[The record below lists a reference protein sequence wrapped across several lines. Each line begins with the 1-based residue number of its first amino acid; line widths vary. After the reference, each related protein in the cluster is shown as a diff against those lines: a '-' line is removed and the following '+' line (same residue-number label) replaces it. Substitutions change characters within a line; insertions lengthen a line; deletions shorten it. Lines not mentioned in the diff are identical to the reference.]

1 MENDRISRLHEKA
14 KQLEDRTGFV
24 THIAGNISNMHR
36 FSDSGLR
43 QYLNN
48 ERLNLGGEFMDFLD
62 GKPGF
67 GAIDVF
73 AKQGDPLCQAIK
85 EYAKQH
91 NFNSYPLI
99 FYHIA
104 QKLLARMMTKQEY
117 LGYLSGR
124 KPISTY
130 QGEHYLSK
138 KDQTMTF

>member
-1 MENDRISRLHEKA
+1 MENNRISLLL
-14 KQLEDRTGFV
+14 KQLEDRTRFV
-24 THIAGNISNMHR
+24 AHIAGNISNMYR
-36 FSDSGLR
+36 LSDSGLKN
-43 QYLNN
+43 YLNN

-62 GKPGF
+62 GEPAGF

-73 AKQGDPLCQAIK
+73 AKQGDPLCRALK

-99 FYHIA
+99 FYHMA
-104 QKLLARMMTKQEY
+104 QKLLARTMTKQEY

-138 KDQTMTF
+138 KDQIMTF